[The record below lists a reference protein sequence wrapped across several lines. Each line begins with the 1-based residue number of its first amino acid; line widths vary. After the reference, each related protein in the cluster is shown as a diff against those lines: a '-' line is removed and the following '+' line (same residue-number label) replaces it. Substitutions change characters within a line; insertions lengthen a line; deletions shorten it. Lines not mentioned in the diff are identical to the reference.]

1 MLRSWRRW
9 EGGREDK
16 EGVGEG
22 EESRE
27 ADENQKGMMGREGG
41 VEEDEGRGES
51 LFSEWQGLGRPR

>member
-1 MLRSWRRW
+1 MLRGWGRW

-27 ADENQKGMMGREGG
+27 AEENQKAMMGREEG